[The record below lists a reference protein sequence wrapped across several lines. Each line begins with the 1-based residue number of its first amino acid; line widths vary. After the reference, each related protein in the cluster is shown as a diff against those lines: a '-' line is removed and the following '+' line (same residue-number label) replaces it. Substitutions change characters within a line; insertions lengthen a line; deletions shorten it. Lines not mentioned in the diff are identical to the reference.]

1 MSDAPSPFPPE
12 PELASLRADY
22 AAIAELR
29 ARPIAQLV
37 RVTSSI
43 SGWSAEQ
50 QIAHLALANELVCR
64 NVQSLLAGAGALVVP
79 AGETEPRV
87 LALLVA
93 GRFPR
98 GAAQSPRMVRPPER
112 IERELL
118 DSWIE
123 AGRSG
128 FERFA
133 REPAALSA
141 ARLRI
146 PHQILGPLDA
156 AQWLRFAA
164 MHTRHHLEIARE
176 LLAAEPTRG

>member
-1 MSDAPSPFPPE
+1 MSTHSTSLSPE
-12 PELASLRADY
+12 PEFASLRADY
-22 AAIAELR
+22 AAIDALL
-29 ARPIAQLV
+29 ARPAAQLA

-64 NVQSLLAGAGALVVP
+64 NLHSLLAGAGALVVP
-79 AGETEPRV
+79 GGEPEPRV
-87 LALLVA
+87 LALLA
-93 GRFPR
+93 GGRFPR
-98 GAAQSPRMVRPPER
+98 GAAQAPRMVRPPER
-112 IERELL
+112 IQRELL
-118 DSWIE
+118 EEWI
-123 AGRSG
+123 ATGRSG
-128 FERFA
+128 FESLA
-133 REPAALSA
+133 REPAALAA

-176 LLAAEPTRG
+176 LLAAQPASS

>member
-1 MSDAPSPFPPE
+1 MDETANRFAPE
-12 PELASLRADY
+12 PELAALRAHY
-22 AAIAELR
+22 AEIAELLT
-29 ARPIAQLV
+29 RPPAELT
-37 RVTSSI
+37 RVSSSI

-64 NVQSLLAGAGALVVP
+64 NVQSLLAGAGALVGP

-98 GAAQSPRMVRPPER
+98 GAAQSPRMVRPPAR

-123 AGRSG
+123 TGRSG

-133 REPAALSA
+133 REPAALAA

-156 AQWLRFAA
+156 VQWVRFAA

-176 LLAAEPTRG
+176 LLAVERASS